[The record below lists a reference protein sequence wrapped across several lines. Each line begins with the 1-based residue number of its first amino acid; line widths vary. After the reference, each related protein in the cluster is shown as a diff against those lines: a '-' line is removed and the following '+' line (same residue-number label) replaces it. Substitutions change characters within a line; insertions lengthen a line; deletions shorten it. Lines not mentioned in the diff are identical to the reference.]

1 MSGDQIVALQ
11 RAPKPSSLY
20 THYWIVL
27 PESFAPLEHFD
38 GNRVA
43 LDALG
48 AAGKRFLRDIGK
60 EGSASTYLRKFMT
73 AKDMFELRADLVW
86 FGGARDKTGAASRA
100 GGDWFCMA
108 FSSPALE
115 AAYARSSFISPTDR
129 NLH

>member
-11 RAPKPSSLY
+11 RAPQPSSLY
-20 THYWIVL
+20 SDYGIVL
-27 PESFAPLEHFD
+27 PEPFAPLEHFD

-73 AKDMFELRADLVW
+73 AKDMFELRANLVLVRW
-86 FGGARDKTGAASRA
+86 STRQTRRCIARRWRMVLHGLLLT
-100 GGDWFCMA
+100 
-108 FSSPALE
+108 
-115 AAYARSSFISPTDR
+115 RS
-129 NLH
+129 